1 MHKYTSSKFDW
12 GRTSGHSGLSE
23 NLKIRKSIGNI
34 CVMPVLS
41 LVLCYIFINA
51 SMSFILLK
59 NSNIKI
65 RFRFVKPTSRRTHF
79 GINIIFQAMHFFC
92 ESYVYNMEKK
102 LFLFVY
108 VHEPFFV
115 TGTSLRQYVLY
126 TTKHASLMVFK

>member
-1 MHKYTSSKFDW
+1 MRKDQWSLRVIRK
-12 GRTSGHSGLSE
+12 SE

-34 CVMPVLS
+34 RVMPVLS

-51 SMSFILLK
+51 GMSCILLK
-59 NSNIKI
+59 NSNTKI
-65 RFRFVKPTSRRTHF
+65 RLRFIKPRRTHF
-79 GINIIFQAMHFFC
+79 WINIIFQAMHFFC

-102 LFLFVY
+102 LYLFVY